1 LFVIII
7 FFCEL
12 MFDNKIRSSF
22 QNDDFENKED
32 LFERQHLS
40 DVEMEKLRNVI
51 KTKVADE
58 FIISE
63 RFSNIFYSYA

>member
-1 LFVIII
+1 
-7 FFCEL
+7 
-12 MFDNKIRSSF
+12 MFDNKRRSSF

>member
-12 MFDNKIRSSF
+12 MFDNKRRSSF